1 MEDKPVSRSRQRLAE
16 LGFRIL
22 HPSERIA
29 SDVEPLI
36 RQFETMIGAQL
47 PGDYHEFLREHGGAF
62 LDDLYEAP
70 ITEPGHPGEYACPR
84 GFFGFYQP
92 NEQGVPHSLDLR
104 TKYLQFKSRIRPG
117 LVPIAHAIGGNLICL
132 AVSGPSFGRVYYWDH
147 ETNHVWLVSHSFDD
161 FLLSLQLT
169 DDEDEGD
176 DE

>member
-1 MEDKPVSRSRQRLAE
+1 VSRSRQRLAE

-29 SDVEPLI
+29 GDVEPLI
-36 RQFETMIGAQL
+36 RQFETTIGAQL
-47 PGDYHEFLREHGGAF
+47 PGDYSEFLRDHGGAF

-104 TKYLQFKSRIRPG
+104 ARYQQFKPRVRPG

-132 AVSGPSFGRVYYWDH
+132 AVSGSDRGSVYYWDH
-147 ETNHVWLVSHSFDD
+147 ETNQVWLVSRSFDD
-161 FLLSLQLT
+161 FVFGLQLT
-169 DDEDEGD
+169 EDEDEEA